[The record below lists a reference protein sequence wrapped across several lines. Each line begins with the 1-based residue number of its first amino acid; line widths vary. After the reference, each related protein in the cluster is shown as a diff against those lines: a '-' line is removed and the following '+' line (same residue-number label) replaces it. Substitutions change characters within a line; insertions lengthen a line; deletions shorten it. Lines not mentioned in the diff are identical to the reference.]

1 MSFEV
6 KTTPH
11 FEREAKIL
19 AKRYKSFKAD
29 MKDFI
34 ESLEKNPMQG
44 DELSPGIRKIRLA
57 IVSKGKGK
65 SGGARVITYTI
76 CASESEGRVYLVDV
90 YDKSDFSTVSVSILK
105 KSYLNRVSFDQ
116 SALVKRTVFFLF
128 SVCKGNSTLR
138 TLDRSPCSVVE
149 MAGKKKKSVW
159 LCSVLALCVF
169 PCGMCIYSKKCP
181 CRTFLPFSLCS
192 KGF

>member
-1 MSFEV
+1 
-6 KTTPH
+6 
-11 FEREAKIL
+11 
-19 AKRYKSFKAD
+19 
-29 MKDFI
+29 MKDFV

-116 SALVKRTVFFLF
+116 SALVKRTVFFSF
-128 SVCKGNSTLR
+128 QSAKVTPHSEAVKGFASSDLKNPEQLR
-138 TLDRSPCSVVE
+138 CAVFPLEPLTALRVPLWE
-149 MAGKKKKSVW
+149 WQGKRKNVW
-159 LCSVLALCVF
+159 LCSVLVLCVF
-169 PCGMCIYSKKCP
+169 PCGMYI
-181 CRTFLPFSLCS
+181 
-192 KGF
+192 

>member
-29 MKDFI
+29 I

-105 KSYLNRVSFDQ
+105 KIISEQGIL
-116 SALVKRTVFFLF
+116 
-128 SVCKGNSTLR
+128 
-138 TLDRSPCSVVE
+138 
-149 MAGKKKKSVW
+149 
-159 LCSVLALCVF
+159 
-169 PCGMCIYSKKCP
+169 
-181 CRTFLPFSLCS
+181 
-192 KGF
+192 

>member
-57 IVSKGKGK
+57 IVSKGKGGLGEHVL
-65 SGGARVITYTI
+65 SHTRFVHRRVK
-76 CASESEGRVYLVDV
+76 VV
-90 YDKSDFSTVSVSILK
+90 FILWM
-105 KSYLNRVSFDQ
+105 SMISQ
-116 SALVKRTVFFLF
+116 TS
-128 SVCKGNSTLR
+128 
-138 TLDRSPCSVVE
+138 
-149 MAGKKKKSVW
+149 
-159 LCSVLALCVF
+159 
-169 PCGMCIYSKKCP
+169 
-181 CRTFLPFSLCS
+181 LP
-192 KGF
+192 